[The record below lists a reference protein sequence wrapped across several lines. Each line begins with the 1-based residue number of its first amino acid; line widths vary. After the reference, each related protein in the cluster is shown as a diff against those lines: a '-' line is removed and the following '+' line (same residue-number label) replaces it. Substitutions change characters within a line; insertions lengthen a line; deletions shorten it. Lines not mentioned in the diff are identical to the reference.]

1 MVVQVVDHLEP
12 KDKVEE
18 LEVKVVVL
26 NGTVLELVAVEL
38 VDIQEMVE

>member
-1 MVVQVVDHLEP
+1 MVDHLEP

-18 LEVKVVVL
+18 LEDKEVAL

-38 VDIQEMVE
+38 VDIQEMEE

>member
-1 MVVQVVDHLEP
+1 MVDHLEQ

-18 LEVKVVVL
+18 LEVKEVVL